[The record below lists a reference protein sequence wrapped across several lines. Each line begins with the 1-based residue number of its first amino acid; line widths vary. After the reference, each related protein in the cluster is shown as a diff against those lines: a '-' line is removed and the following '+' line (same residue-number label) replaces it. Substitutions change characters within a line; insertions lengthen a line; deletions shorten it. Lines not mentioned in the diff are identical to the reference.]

1 MRTRDHW
8 HISALRSALA
18 VGAGMVVLASC
29 RAEEDPEP
37 RPEPK
42 AVVLLTIDT
51 LRADTLP
58 LIADTASS
66 APFLDS
72 LAQDAVVFTQAYAP
86 SSWTVPSV
94 ASLFTSVE
102 PQSHGVLSGIFDIV
116 HHPRGMLMRV
126 QGQPLLP
133 QSFITLA
140 EAFRAAGY
148 VTIGIPANMHLA
160 EHLGFGQ
167 GFDSYFSEADFLV
180 APGVNAKVQVQLEH
194 VFGADWR
201 TAWKK
206 QKTFLW
212 IHYSDPHE
220 PYFARRPWIY
230 KEAPDF
236 ATDPSSYPAGWD
248 NPDINEQYPQ
258 DPETAE
264 QRILPLY
271 RSEVSFVDEN
281 IRLLDEAIGL
291 RDDDV
296 LLVLTSDHGEE
307 FYEHGRIGH
316 SLALFEETIH
326 VPMMWRWPRALPEP
340 ARLDTPASIMDIYPS
355 LADLLGLDLPP
366 GVHGTSLFG
375 IVPGAPER
383 TTPLYFHTSYEPPVL
398 TAVREGL
405 WKLIRTEGLPPSLF
419 HVVDDADE
427 QVDVASR
434 HPEIV
439 ERLTAALDKHL
450 ASLPPP
456 PDDTGTVELS
466 PEDAEKLRD
475 VGYGGD

>member
-167 GFDSYFSEADFLV
+167 GFDTWPSTSA
-180 APGVNAKVQVQLEH
+180 
-194 VFGADWR
+194 
-201 TAWKK
+201 
-206 QKTFLW
+206 
-212 IHYSDPHE
+212 SDRDSTPTTV
-220 PYFARRPWIY
+220 RR
-230 KEAPDF
+230 
-236 ATDPSSYPAGWD
+236 
-248 NPDINEQYPQ
+248 
-258 DPETAE
+258 
-264 QRILPLY
+264 
-271 RSEVSFVDEN
+271 
-281 IRLLDEAIGL
+281 
-291 RDDDV
+291 
-296 LLVLTSDHGEE
+296 
-307 FYEHGRIGH
+307 
-316 SLALFEETIH
+316 
-326 VPMMWRWPRALPEP
+326 
-340 ARLDTPASIMDIYPS
+340 
-355 LADLLGLDLPP
+355 
-366 GVHGTSLFG
+366 TSLW
-375 IVPGAPER
+375 
-383 TTPLYFHTSYEPPVL
+383 L
-398 TAVREGL
+398 
-405 WKLIRTEGLPPSLF
+405 
-419 HVVDDADE
+419 
-427 QVDVASR
+427 
-434 HPEIV
+434 
-439 ERLTAALDKHL
+439 L
-450 ASLPPP
+450 A
-456 PDDTGTVELS
+456 
-466 PEDAEKLRD
+466 
-475 VGYGGD
+475 